1 MACGLHQISQGY
13 AGKRILQLCVPHK
26 EGGEVMIMDLQMIE
40 LICGYTQSC
49 VLIMCITHVTGKL
62 IDTVAR
68 FIK

>member
-1 MACGLHQISQGY
+1 
-13 AGKRILQLCVPHK
+13 
-26 EGGEVMIMDLQMIE
+26 MIMDLQMIE